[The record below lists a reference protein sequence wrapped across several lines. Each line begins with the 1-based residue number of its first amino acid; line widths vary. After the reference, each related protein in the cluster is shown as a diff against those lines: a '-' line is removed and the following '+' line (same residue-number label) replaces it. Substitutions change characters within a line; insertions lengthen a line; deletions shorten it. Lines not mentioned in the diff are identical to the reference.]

1 MRIRNRLL
9 ACYKIRKIAQ
19 TKTSLVRILM
29 KCKHNF
35 VSETLL
41 LIREYLNAFLI
52 KQRYMRIRSRLL
64 AFDKIRKCAQTK
76 TSLVRI
82 LMKCKHNFVS
92 ETLLLIRECLN
103 AFLIKQRYMRI
114 RSRLL
119 AFYKIRKCDQTKTSS
134 VRILMKCKHN
144 FVSETFLLIR
154 EYLSAFLIKQRYM
167 RI

>member
-1 MRIRNRLL
+1 MRIRSRLL
-9 ACYKIRKIAQ
+9 AFYKIRKCAQ

-41 LIREYLNAFLI
+41 LIREYLNAFLV

-64 AFDKIRKCAQTK
+64 AFYKIRKCAQTK

-92 ETLLLIRECLN
+92 ETFLLIREYLN
-103 AFLIKQRYMRI
+103 AFLIKQRSYMRI

-119 AFYKIRKCDQTKTSS
+119 AFYKIRKCAQTKTSL

-154 EYLSAFLIKQRYM
+154 E
-167 RI
+167 